1 MEIALLFVIF
11 LLLMLAGV
19 PVAMSLLLSSIVNI
33 TVYGM
38 PETIVAERM
47 LNSINSFTLLAV
59 PFFILAGV
67 IMNQGG
73 LTARM
78 VNVSKAFVGHFR
90 GGTAHVNVVANMI
103 LAGVSGSAS
112 ADCAAIGSVLIPAMK
127 REGYPSGFA
136 VGITAAASCIGPII
150 PPSIIMVI
158 YGAMTNLSIGRL
170 FLAGAVPGM
179 LIGFALMGVVAW
191 KAKKLDFPRHD
202 RLPFAARGMA
212 TVYAIPALIAP
223 GIIVGGIIT
232 GFYTATEAGVAAC
245 VYGLVVGAFVY
256 RALKVRHIGAIMREA
271 VEMTAVPIFILAS
284 AQVFGWLLTAYG
296 FGPLLVGWLKA
307 LALGPYTM
315 LLLIVLLLF
324 IVGLFLDGLAA
335 LLIFVPVFMPLVP
348 AFSLDHI
355 HFALIVIV
363 TIMIGTITPPVGLQ
377 LYIASAIGRVSLGE
391 VTVWPFVWAMI
402 GVVLLMV
409 FVPSVVTF
417 LPNLVFGP

>member
-1 MEIALLFVIF
+1 MEIALLFTIF
-11 LLLMLAGV
+11 LSLMLAGV
-19 PVAMSLLLSSIVNI
+19 PVAVSMLLSSIVNV

-38 PETIVAERM
+38 PDTIVAERM

-59 PFFILAGV
+59 PFFILSGV
-67 IMNQGG
+67 VMNRGG
-73 LTARM
+73 LTTRM
-78 VNVSKAFVGHFR
+78 VDVSKAFVGHFR

-127 REGYPSGFA
+127 TEGYPAGFA

-170 FLAGAVPGM
+170 FLAGAVPGV

-191 KAKKLDFPRHD
+191 KAKTQDFPRHE
-202 RLPFAARGMA
+202 RLAFAARGMA
-212 TVYAIPALIAP
+212 CVYAIPALLAP
-223 GIIVGGIIT
+223 GIIVGGIIS
-232 GFYTATEAGVAAC
+232 GYYTATEAGVAAC
-245 VYGLVVGAFVY
+245 VYGLVVGALIY
-256 RALKVRHIGAIMREA
+256 RELKWRDIGPIMHEA

-296 FGPLLVGWLKA
+296 FGSLLVGWLKA
-307 LALGPYTM
+307 LALGPNTM
-315 LLLIVLLLF
+315 LLLVVLLLF

-348 AFSLDHI
+348 AFGLDQI

-363 TIMIGTITPPVGLQ
+363 TIMVGTITPPVGLQ
-377 LYIASAIGRVSLGE
+377 LYIASAIGKVQLGV
-391 VTVWPFVWAMI
+391 VTVWPFVAAMMGI
-402 GVVLLMV
+402 VLLMV
-409 FVPSVVTF
+409 FVPSIVTF
-417 LPNLVFGP
+417 LPNLVFGR

>member
-1 MEIALLFVIF
+1 
-11 LLLMLAGV
+11 
-19 PVAMSLLLSSIVNI
+19 
-33 TVYGM
+33 
-38 PETIVAERM
+38 
-47 LNSINSFTLLAV
+47 
-59 PFFILAGV
+59 
-67 IMNQGG
+67 MNQGG
-73 LTARM
+73 LTTRM

-170 FLAGAVPGM
+170 FLAGAVPGV

-191 KAKKLDFPRHD
+191 KATKLDFPRHD
-202 RLPFAARGMA
+202 RLSIAARSMA
-212 TVYAIPALIAP
+212 TLYAIPALIAP

-232 GFYTATEAGVAAC
+232 GYYTATEAGVAAC
-245 VYGLVVGAFVY
+245 VYGLLVGIFVY
-256 RALKVRHIGAIMREA
+256 RELKARHIGAIMREA

-307 LALGPYTM
+307 LALGPNTM
-315 LLLIVLLLF
+315 LLLVVLLLF

-348 AFSLDHI
+348 AFGLDHI

-377 LYIASAIGRVSLGE
+377 LYIASAIGKVSLGE
-391 VTVWPFVWAMI
+391 VTVWPFVAAML

-409 FVPSVVTF
+409 FVPSIVTF